1 MENNQKEIIL
11 LKDLGIRYNKNK
23 TYKKRYGLYK
33 CFCGNEFETHTQ
45 SVKRGLIVSCG
56 CKKITHNLRKHRL
69 YDVWRQ
75 MVQRCHNPLHKA
87 FINYGNRG
95 ISVCQKWHDI
105 TNFINDMFPSYQ
117 DGLTLDRINNDG
129 NYEPSNCRWANRNTQ
144 ARNTQILRADN
155 KSGYRGV
162 TTKGNG
168 FSVKI
173 VINKEQKYLGYFK
186 TALEGAKAYDNY
198 IMENNL
204 EHTRNFS

>member
-1 MENNQKEIIL
+1 
-11 LKDLGIRYNKNK
+11 
-23 TYKKRYGLYK
+23 
-33 CFCGNEFETHTQ
+33 
-45 SVKRGLIVSCG
+45 
-56 CKKITHNLRKHRL
+56 
-69 YDVWRQ
+69 
-75 MVQRCHNPLHKA
+75 
-87 FINYGNRG
+87 
-95 ISVCQKWHDI
+95 
-105 TNFINDMFPSYQ
+105 MFPSYQ